1 MIDPTRTYTPEEAE
15 RIFEAMDAYFVRA
28 ALESLAVALV
38 ITVAIFAVG
47 IGIERAREWWDN
59 RDKRGHFRR

>member
-15 RIFEAMDAYFVRA
+15 RIFEVMDAYFVKTV
-28 ALESLAVALV
+28 LESFAIALV
-38 ITVAIFAVG
+38 ITVAFFAIA

-59 RDKRGHFRR
+59 RRHFRR